1 MRTTR
6 AYIASAGTAGV
17 MLAASLTVLV
27 VVSAFVAFG
36 SWPGEG
42 SAKQVDQV
50 LLNEVAKPKPQ
61 AVAVRADA
69 VKVARTAGLRNAVR
83 DRKQAGNSAGIP
95 GAKAP
100 AGAKP
105 GTTVTDN
112 GTGTVAPS
120 AGSTGTKLPS
130 VDSTAGGVQQ
140 QAQNVTQNLTQTTK
154 DVGTTV
160 QQQADNVTTQV
171 NQVVDQVVG
180 GVQQT
185 TDTTVQQ
192 VDTTVQQVGT
202 TVTNA
207 TGGLLGH

>member
-1 MRTTR
+1 
-6 AYIASAGTAGV
+6 

-50 LLNEVAKPKPQ
+50 ILNEVAKPKPQ

-69 VKVARTAGLRNAVR
+69 VKVARTAELNKAVR
-83 DRKQAGNSAGIP
+83 ARTQDGNRSGTAGVRT
-95 GAKAP
+95 P
-100 AGAKP
+100 AGSKP
-105 GTTVTDN
+105 GTTVTGN

-120 AGSTGTKLPS
+120 AGNTGAQLPS
-130 VDSTAGGVQQ
+130 VSNTAGSVQQ
-140 QAQNVTQNLTQTTK
+140 QAQDVTRNVTQNLTQTTK

-160 QQQADNVTTQV
+160 QQQADQVTTQV
-171 NQVVDQVVG
+171 NQVVDQVVKTVPAP
-180 GVQQT
+180 VQAPVEQVG
-185 TDTTVQQ
+185 TTVQQ
-192 VDTTVQQVGT
+192 VTTG
-202 TVTNA
+202 VTNA

>member
-1 MRTTR
+1 
-6 AYIASAGTAGV
+6 
-17 MLAASLTVLV
+17 MLAASLAVLV

-69 VKVARTAGLRNAVR
+69 VKVARTAELRKAVR
-83 DRKQAGNSAGIP
+83 ERNQAGNRGGRSGIP
-95 GAKAP
+95 GVKTP
-100 AGAKP
+100 AGSKP

-120 AGSTGTKLPS
+120 AGKLPS
-130 VDSTAGGVQQ
+130 VNNTTDGVQQ
-140 QAQNVTQNLTQTTK
+140 QAQDVTRNVTQNLTQTTK

-160 QQQADNVTTQV
+160 QQQADEVTTQV
-171 NQVVDQVVG
+171 NQVVDQVVKTVPPPVQAP
-180 GVQQT
+180 VQQVT
-185 TDTTVQQ
+185 TTVQQ
-192 VDTTVQQVGT
+192 VTTG
-202 TVTNA
+202 VTNA